1 MRASTR
7 SLSRSKSHRF
17 LLEATPGGASPTCG
31 LGQVALEQV
40 IPNKGRSRSVRVVVS
55 ASSDIGLAVA
65 ENWVK
70 SGHSVVG
77 TFRNYSS
84 RPMLK
89 AVGITPIRCNLSR
102 QLSAKLAA
110 QRILRK
116 GTRSG
121 IDCLLLSAGT
131 QLPIGR
137 FGDTSFNDWRASLN
151 VNFLAQLGIVRDL
164 MPALRNGCRVI
175 FFAGGGTNS
184 ATERYSAYTISKIAS
199 IKICELLAFEYPN
212 LNFFSVGPGWIRTKI
227 HNETL
232 QAGAS
237 AGDGLDRT
245 VRQLASGSML
255 SIGSLVSRINWLINQ
270 KPQIVTGR
278 NFSAS
283 HDPLGD
289 ERLMDMLERDGE
301 MFKLRRHGNDLRL
314 PKISS
319 LSE

>member
-1 MRASTR
+1 MLQGIGVGT
-7 SLSRSKSHRF
+7 
-17 LLEATPGGASPTCG
+17 
-31 LGQVALEQV
+31 
-40 IPNKGRSRSVRVVVS
+40 VRVVIS

-84 RPMLK
+84 RAVMKALK
-89 AVGITPIRCNLSR
+89 VTPVYCNLSW
-102 QLSAKLAA
+102 QLSAKLATR
-110 QRILRK
+110 QILRQSA
-116 GTRSG
+116 RSG
-121 IDCLLLSAGT
+121 IECLLLSAGT
-131 QLPIGR
+131 QIPIGR
-137 FGDTSFNDWRASLN
+137 FGETTFTAWRASVN

-164 MPALRNGCRVI
+164 MPAMREGGRII
-175 FFAGGGTNS
+175 FFAGGGTNG

-212 LNFFSVGPGWIRTKI
+212 LAFFSIGPGWIKTKI

-245 VRQLASGSML
+245 LRQLASGNML
-255 SIGSLVSRINWLINQ
+255 SMDSLVSRINWLLDQ
-270 KPQIVTGR
+270 EPQVVTGR

-283 HDPLGD
+283 NDPLGD
-289 ERLMDMLERDGE
+289 WRLVEMLQSDQE

-314 PKISS
+314 PT
-319 LSE
+319 LS